1 MRITLLLLFTLA
13 AFTSAQAQISY
24 GGEPYL
30 WNNKD
35 LSAFDVSFERMPNID
50 KAQLAEQDAV
60 TDQYKEAPYRF
71 GVERE
76 VNIGIE
82 NDGTWTTLDN
92 GDRIWRYGIECPEA
106 TSISLTFD
114 TYQLPKGARL
124 FIWNADRSKFLGSYT
139 HKNNKEW
146 GSFAVGL
153 LHGDHAVVE
162 YFEPAE
168 VSGQGQLHIGQVIH
182 GYRSILPAYEAA
194 VEAERGPFGSS
205 GACNINVNCDEAAL
219 WQTEKRGVALIV
231 SGGFA
236 VCSGTLVN
244 NTAQDGTPYFL
255 TANHCLGGEDNWVF
269 YFNHEHEDCSGSS
282 GPTDQSIS
290 GSELKASNGGS
301 DFALL
306 ELSEVPPA
314 DFNVQYCG
322 WDNTDEEDVVFA
334 VGIHHPSG
342 DVKKIC
348 FEDDAPY
355 HANQGGAA
363 VWYIDE
369 WELGVTEGGSSGS
382 ALFDQNHRIIGQLYG
397 GFAACSGTVNNG
409 QADWYGRFGVSWD
422 GNSASSRLRDWLDPG
437 NTGIAFID
445 GWPEGAVVYDND
457 AGVNS
462 LAGIGDVVCGNEVT
476 PTVNIVNGGIETL
489 TEATVYYQ
497 LNAGPI
503 ESINWTGSLEQ
514 YDSET
519 ISLPTLTVDEGTN
532 DLLVWVEDPNGVAD
546 ENAFNDQTTVTFVA
560 FAGPTVEFTMSI
572 VLDDYGSE
580 TTWEVTQNG
589 NIIYS
594 GGPYSDGQDQT
605 VEETALCLAEGCYEF
620 TIYDSWGDGICCEF
634 GEGAYLMYNDQG
646 QVLFTGGQFEASES
660 ADFCTDDV
668 NVGENGSLTT
678 MEVYPNPVSN
688 ELNVILPANLETPLI
703 QLFDISGKLVQT
715 WSAANQSQMQRLD
728 VAGLANGWYTLSVQ
742 HAEGRLTQKIVI
754 QH

>member
-1 MRITLLLLFTLA
+1 MRITLLLLITIA
-13 AFTSAQAQISY
+13 VFTSAHAQISY

-30 WNNKD
+30 WNNKE
-35 LSAFDVSFERMPNID
+35 LSAFDVTFERMPSID
-50 KAQLAEQDAV
+50 KAQLAAQDAV

-71 GVERE
+71 GVEHE
-76 VNIGIE
+76 VSVGIE
-82 NDGTWTTLDN
+82 NQGIWTILDN

-153 LHGDHAVVE
+153 LHGDRVVVE

-168 VSGQGQLHIGQVIH
+168 VSGLGQLHIGQVIH

-194 VEAERGPFGSS
+194 VQAERGPFGTS
-205 GACNINVNCDEAAL
+205 GDCNINVNCEVAAQ

-231 SGGFA
+231 NGGFA
-236 VCSGTLVN
+236 HCSGTLVN
-244 NTAQDGTPYFL
+244 NTTQDGTPYFL
-255 TANHCLGGEDNWVF
+255 TANHCLGGENNWVF
-269 YFNHEHEDCSGSS
+269 YFNHENEGCIGSS
-282 GPTDQSIS
+282 GPIDQSIS
-290 GSELKASNGGS
+290 GSELKANNGNS

-306 ELSEVPPA
+306 ELSEIPPA

-334 VGIHHPSG
+334 VGIHHPAG

-363 VWYIDE
+363 VWYINQ

-409 QADWYGRFGVSWD
+409 QADWFGRFGVSWD
-422 GNSASSRLRDWLDPG
+422 GNSASSRLHDWLDPG
-437 NTGIAFID
+437 NTGVAFID
-445 GWPEGAVVYDND
+445 GWPEGAVVYDHD

-462 LAGIGDVVCGNEVT
+462 LEGIGDVVCGNEVT
-476 PTVNIVNGGIETL
+476 PTVHIVNGGTVTL

-497 LNAGPI
+497 LNAGTI

-514 YDSET
+514 YESEI
-519 ISLPTLTVDEGTN
+519 ISLPTLTVEEGSN
-532 DLLVWVEDPNGVAD
+532 ALLVWVEDPNGVLD

-560 FAGPTVEFTMSI
+560 FAGPTVEFTLSI
-572 VLDDYGSE
+572 VLDDFGSE
-580 TTWEVTQNG
+580 TSWEVTQSG

-605 VEETALCLAEGCYEF
+605 VEETVLCLAEGCYEF

-634 GEGAYLMYNDQG
+634 GDGGYFMYNDLG
-646 QVLFTGGQFEASES
+646 QVLLAGGQFETDESSE
-660 ADFCTDDV
+660 FCTDDV
-668 NVGENGSLTT
+668 NVGEASSLAM

-688 ELNVILPANLETPLI
+688 DLNVILPAHLDAPLI

-715 WSAANQSQMQRLD
+715 WSTANQRQIQSLD
-728 VAGLANGWYTLSVQ
+728 LTALANGWYTLSVQ
-742 HAEGRLTQKIVI
+742 HAAGRLTQKIVI